1 MKKLIY
7 GTLFLALV
15 GICIVACKKEITNQT
30 EDPKVETNKKGENEN
45 YEKSNWPI
53 SIGITFEPLR
63 IHRATT
69 DRPRDG
75 KNCGCNECFG
85 LCNAPALG
93 DGRNEESILGVE
105 LINEEFATIYFLHKK
120 PNNFEKEF
128 GIDEVVTTKLNN
140 GQTINFHIGEYF
152 AIYNEGVFYDKKTG
166 KKHKYYGNVNVK
178 YSL

>member
-7 GTLFLALV
+7 GTLFLAIV

-85 LCNAPALG
+85 LCNARARSEERRVG
-93 DGRNEESILGVE
+93 KECRSRWAERHGESKEGRCE
-105 LINEEFATIYFLHKK
+105 
-120 PNNFEKEF
+120 
-128 GIDEVVTTKLNN
+128 
-140 GQTINFHIGEYF
+140 
-152 AIYNEGVFYDKKTG
+152 
-166 KKHKYYGNVNVK
+166 
-178 YSL
+178 

>member
-7 GTLFLALV
+7 GTLFLAVV
-15 GICIVACKKEITNQT
+15 GIGFVACEKEITNELQKSKI
-30 EDPKVETNKKGENEN
+30 ESEKEGENN
-45 YEKSNWPI
+45 NQEKANWPF

-93 DGRNEESILGVE
+93 DGSNDESVLGVE
-105 LINEEFATIYFLHKK
+105 LINEKSATIYFLNKK
-120 PNNFEKEF
+120 PQNFEKEF

-140 GQTINFHIGEYF
+140 GKIIKFQVGEYS
-152 AIYNEGVFYDKKTG
+152 ADYQEGIFYDKNTQQNYN
-166 KKHKYYGNVNVK
+166 YYGKVNVD